1 MSQIPEIAEGYWM
14 PRDENAS
21 ASPGTVLVP
30 DTKEEEIVETQQ
42 PENEADH
49 DFLQRQYELAQ
60 LDRASRLR
68 WEMIKRLT
76 VCGVAFLNDAYD
88 MFAINIVAM
97 MLGFVYYNDAEGS
110 AKNTV
115 PKKWDTLIKI
125 A

>member
-1 MSQIPEIAEGYWM
+1 MPLVPEIVERHWIPDGQ
-14 PRDENAS
+14 DTS
-21 ASPGTVLVP
+21 TSPEVLQA
-30 DTKEEEIVETQQ
+30 DAKTEEIVETQSGS
-42 PENEADH
+42 EADQ

-60 LDRASRLR
+60 LDRSSRLR
-68 WEMIKRLT
+68 WEMIKKLT

-97 MLGFVYYNDAEGS
+97 MLGFVYYNDATGS

-115 PKKWDTLIKI
+115 PKEWDTLIKI